1 MADPEPTEQD
11 VETAPPQVKPK
22 PSRRSEPTRA
32 LGEADDVRLYLEAAA
47 REPLLTKEEEVELAM
62 AIEKGEEGE
71 AKLAQ
76 GRLKSEVSIRR
87 AKENVRKGR
96 EARQRFIRANLRL
109 VVSIARKYQGQ
120 GLPFLDL
127 VQEGNIGLM
136 RAVELFDWRRGFKFS
151 TYATWWIRQ
160 AITRAIA
167 DRGRQIRLPV
177 HVHDQ
182 IRKLRRTYVQFSQR
196 MGRDPTPEELGL
208 ALGLP
213 QEEIERLLEA
223 ERREPVSL
231 QAPVGEDTELGD
243 LLEQADEQSPL
254 DAVEDAMLR
263 EEIGNAV
270 LNVLD
275 SRERRVIALR
285 YGLGNGHAMSLR
297 DVGKQ
302 MGLSGERVRLI
313 EREALRKLRNSEI
326 INAAGWI

>member
-1 MADPEPTEQD
+1 MADP
-11 VETAPPQVKPK
+11 KPK
-22 PSRRSEPTRA
+22 ATRKSEPTRA

-62 AIEKGEEGE
+62 AIERGE
-71 AKLAQ
+71 AAETRLEG
-76 GRLKSEVSIRR
+76 GRLRSETSIRK
-87 AKENVRKGR
+87 AKEEVRKGHA
-96 EARQRFIRANLRL
+96 ARQRFIRANLRL

-182 IRKLRRTYVQFSQR
+182 IRKLRRTFVQYSQKH
-196 MGRDPTPEELGL
+196 GRDPTPQELAKGLGIPIEEV
-208 ALGLP
+208 
-213 QEEIERLLEA
+213 ERLLEA

-243 LLEQADEQSPL
+243 LLEAAEEQSPL

-263 EEIGNAV
+263 HEIGQAV
-270 LNVLD
+270 LQVLD
-275 SRERRVIALR
+275 PRERRVIALR

-297 DVGKQ
+297 DVGKV

-313 EREALRKLRNSEI
+313 EREALRKLRHSEI
-326 INAAGWI
+326 IGAAGWI

>member
-1 MADPEPTEQD
+1 MAMADP
-11 VETAPPQVKPK
+11 APK
-22 PSRRSEPTRA
+22 PTRKSEPTRA

-62 AIEKGEEGE
+62 GIEHGEEAE
-71 AKLAQ
+71 EKLKA
-76 GRLKSEVSIRR
+76 GRLKSEVSIRK
-87 AKENVRKGR
+87 AKEAVRKGHA
-96 EARQRFIRANLRL
+96 ARQRFIRANLRL

-127 VQEGNIGLM
+127 IQEGNIGLM

-182 IRKLRRTYVQFSQR
+182 IRKLRRTFVQYSQK
-196 MGRDPTPEELGL
+196 MGRDPTPEELSKSL
-208 ALGLP
+208 AVPL
-213 QEEIERLLEA
+213 EEIERLLEA

-243 LLEQADEQSPL
+243 LIEEQDSEGQFAE
-254 DAVEDAMLR
+254 VEDALLR
-263 EEIGNAV
+263 EEIG
-270 LNVLD
+270 
-275 SRERRVIALR
+275 E
-285 YGLGNGHAMSLR
+285 
-297 DVGKQ
+297 
-302 MGLSGERVRLI
+302 
-313 EREALRKLRNSEI
+313 
-326 INAAGWI
+326 

>member
-1 MADPEPTEQD
+1 M
-11 VETAPPQVKPK
+11 
-22 PSRRSEPTRA
+22 
-32 LGEADDVRLYLEAAA
+32 GEADDVRLYLEAAA
-47 REPLLTKEEEVELAM
+47 REPLLTKEEEVELAI

-71 AKLAQ
+71 ARLGA
-76 GRLKSEVSIRR
+76 GRLKSEVSIRK
-87 AKENVRKGR
+87 AKEQVRKGHA
-96 EARQRFIRANLRL
+96 ARQRFIRANLRL

-182 IRKLRRTYVQFSQR
+182 IRKLRRTFVQYSQKP
-196 MGRDPTPEELGL
+196 GRDPSPAELAKAL
-208 ALGLP
+208 ALP
-213 QEEIERLLEA
+213 IEEIERLLEA

-243 LLEQADEQSPL
+243 LLEQAEEQSPL

-263 EEIGNAV
+263 HEIGQAV

-275 SRERRVIALR
+275 TRERRVIALR

-297 DVGKQ
+297 DVGKA

-313 EREALRKLRNSEI
+313 EREALRKLRQSEI

>member
-1 MADPEPTEQD
+1 MAMADPEP
-11 VETAPPQVKPK
+11 KPT
-22 PSRRSEPTRA
+22 RRSEPTRA

-62 AIEKGEEGE
+62 AIEHGEEAE
-71 AKLAQ
+71 AKLES
-76 GRLKSEVSIRR
+76 GRLKAETSIRK
-87 AKENVRKGR
+87 AKELVRKGR

-182 IRKLRRTYVQFSQR
+182 IRKLRRTFVQYSQKH
-196 MGRDPTPEELGL
+196 GRDPSPQELGK
-208 ALGLP
+208 ALQLP
-213 QEEIERLLEA
+213 VEEIERLLEA

-243 LLEQADEQSPL
+243 LLEQAEEQSPL

-263 EEIGNAV
+263 DEIGQAV
-270 LNVLD
+270 MNVLD
-275 SRERRVIALR
+275 ARERRVIALR

-297 DVGKQ
+297 DVGKV

-313 EREALRKLRNSEI
+313 EREALRKLRHSEI

>member
-1 MADPEPTEQD
+1 
-11 VETAPPQVKPK
+11 
-22 PSRRSEPTRA
+22 
-32 LGEADDVRLYLEAAA
+32 
-47 REPLLTKEEEVELAM
+47 M
-62 AIEKGEEGE
+62 AIEHGEDAEE
-71 AKLAQ
+71 
-76 GRLKSEVSIRR
+76 RLKGGRIRAEASIRR
-87 AKENVRKGR
+87 LKREIRVGH

-182 IRKLRRTYVQFSQR
+182 IRKLRRTFVQYSQKH
-196 MGRDPTPEELGL
+196 GRDPSPQELAKAL
-208 ALGLP
+208 ALP
-213 QEEIERLLEA
+213 VEEIERLLEA

-243 LLEQADEQSPL
+243 LLEQAEEQSPL

-263 EEIGNAV
+263 HEIGQAV

-275 SRERRVIALR
+275 QRERRVVALR
-285 YGLGNGHAMSLR
+285 YGLGSGHAMSLR
-297 DVGKQ
+297 DVGKV

-313 EREALRKLRNSEI
+313 EREALRKLRHSEI

>member
-1 MADPEPTEQD
+1 MAE
-11 VETAPPQVKPK
+11 PQVQAK

-62 AIEKGEEGE
+62 AIERGEESE
-71 AKLAQ
+71 AKLKG
-76 GRLKSEVSIRR
+76 GRLKSETSIRK
-87 AKENVRKGR
+87 AKEFVRKGR
-96 EARQRFIRANLRL
+96 AARQRFIRANLRL

-182 IRKLRRTYVQFSQR
+182 IRKMRRTYVQFSQKH
-196 MGRDPTPEELGL
+196 GRDPTPDELAKALAIPLEEVD
-208 ALGLP
+208 
-213 QEEIERLLEA
+213 RLLEA

-243 LLEQADEQSPL
+243 LLQQADEQSPL

-263 EEIGNAV
+263 HEIGQAV
-270 LNVLD
+270 MEVLD
-275 SRERRVIALR
+275 ARERRVVALR
-285 YGLGNGHAMSLR
+285 YGLGSGHAMSLR
-297 DVGKQ
+297 DVGKV

-313 EREALRKLRNSEI
+313 EREALRKLRHSEI

>member
-1 MADPEPTEQD
+1 VAQR
-11 VETAPPQVKPK
+11 VAQAGAK
-22 PSRRSEPTRA
+22 PSRRSEPTRS
-32 LGEADDVRLYLEAAA
+32 LSEADDVRLYLEAAA

-62 AIEKGEEGE
+62 AIEHGEEAE
-71 AKLAQ
+71 EKLKA
-76 GRLKSEVSIRR
+76 GRLKSETSI
-87 AKENVRKGR
+87 KKTKDVVRKGSA
-96 EARQRFIRANLRL
+96 ARQRFIRANLRL

-127 VQEGNIGLM
+127 IQEGNIGLM

-182 IRKLRRTYVQFSQR
+182 IRKMRRTMVQFSQR
-196 MGRDPTPEELGL
+196 MGRDPTADEMAKALELPL
-208 ALGLP
+208 
-213 QEEIERLLEA
+213 EEIERLMEA

-243 LLEQADEQSPL
+243 LLEQADAQSPL

-263 EEIGNAV
+263 EEIGQAV
-270 LNVLD
+270 MNVLD

>member
-1 MADPEPTEQD
+1 MAQAE
-11 VETAPPQVKPK
+11 AKPV
-22 PSRRSEPTRA
+22 RRSEPTRS
-32 LGEADDVRLYLEAAA
+32 LSEADDVRLYLEAAA

-62 AIEKGEEGE
+62 AIEHGEEAE
-71 AKLAQ
+71 EKLKA
-76 GRLKSEVSIRR
+76 GRLKSEVSIRK
-87 AKENVRKGR
+87 AKESVRRGHA
-96 EARQRFIRANLRL
+96 ARQRFIRANLRL

-127 VQEGNIGLM
+127 IQEGNIGLM

-182 IRKLRRTYVQFSQR
+182 IRKMRRTMVQFSQR
-196 MGRDPTPEELGL
+196 MGRDPTPEEMAK
-208 ALGLP
+208 ALEIPL
-213 QEEIERLLEA
+213 EEVERLMEA

-243 LLEQADEQSPL
+243 LLEQADAQSPL

-263 EEIGNAV
+263 DEIGQAV
-270 LNVLD
+270 MNVLD

-313 EREALRKLRNSEI
+313 EREALRKLRHSEI

>member
-1 MADPEPTEQD
+1 MVHSGYAVYVGDPEP
-11 VETAPPQVKPK
+11 KPTRK
-22 PSRRSEPTRA
+22 SEPTRA

-62 AIEKGEEGE
+62 AIEHGEEAQ
-71 AKLAQ
+71 AKLEG
-76 GRLKSEVSIRR
+76 GRLKSDTSIRK
-87 AKENVRKGR
+87 AKESVRKGHA
-96 EARQRFIRANLRL
+96 ARQRFIRANLRL

-182 IRKLRRTYVQFSQR
+182 IRKLRRTFVQFSQKH
-196 MGRDPTPEELGL
+196 GRDPTPAELGKS
-208 ALGLP
+208 LGLP
-213 QEEIERLLEA
+213 VDEIERLLEA

-243 LLEQADEQSPL
+243 LLEQAEEQSPL

-263 EEIGNAV
+263 QEIGQAV

-275 SRERRVIALR
+275 PRERRVIALR
-285 YGLGNGHAMSLR
+285 YGLGNGHSMSLR
-297 DVGKQ
+297 DVGKI
-302 MGLSGERVRLI
+302 MSLSGERVRLI

>member
-1 MADPEPTEQD
+1 MAQAQT
-11 VETAPPQVKPK
+11 K
-22 PSRRSEPTRA
+22 PSRRSEPTRS
-32 LGEADDVRLYLEAAA
+32 LSEADDVRLYLEAAA

-62 AIEKGEEGE
+62 AIEHGEESE
-71 AKLAQ
+71 EKLRA
-76 GRLKSEVSIRR
+76 GRLKSETSIRK
-87 AKENVRKGR
+87 AKELVRKGHA
-96 EARQRFIRANLRL
+96 ARQRFIRANLRL

-127 VQEGNIGLM
+127 IQEGNIGLM

-182 IRKLRRTYVQFSQR
+182 IRKMRRTMVQFSQR
-196 MGRDPTPEELGL
+196 MGRDPTAEEMAK
-208 ALGLP
+208 ALELP
-213 QEEIERLLEA
+213 LEEIERLMEA

-243 LLEQADEQSPL
+243 LLEQADAQSPL

-263 EEIGNAV
+263 DEIGQAV
-270 LNVLD
+270 MNVLD

>member
-1 MADPEPTEQD
+1 MADPE
-11 VETAPPQVKPK
+11 PK

-62 AIEKGEEGE
+62 AIERGEEAE
-71 AKLAQ
+71 AKLQ
-76 GRLKSEVSIRR
+76 GGRLKSETSIRK
-87 AKENVRKGR
+87 AKELVRKGR

-167 DRGRQIRLPV
+167 DRGRQIRM
-177 HVHDQ
+177 
-182 IRKLRRTYVQFSQR
+182 LRRTFVQHSQKH
-196 MGRDPTPEELGL
+196 GRDPTPQELAK
-208 ALGLP
+208 ALQLP
-213 QEEIERLLEA
+213 EEEIERLLEA

-243 LLEQADEQSPL
+243 LLEQAEEQSPL

-263 EEIGNAV
+263 HEIGQAV

-275 SRERRVIALR
+275 PRERRVIALR
-285 YGLGNGHAMSLR
+285 YGLENGHAMSLR
-297 DVGKQ
+297 DVGKV

>member
-1 MADPEPTEQD
+1 MADPEP
-11 VETAPPQVKPK
+11 KPTRK
-22 PSRRSEPTRA
+22 SEPTRA

-62 AIEKGEEGE
+62 AIERGEEAQ
-71 AKLAQ
+71 AKLQ
-76 GRLKSEVSIRR
+76 GGRLRSETSIRK
-87 AKENVRKGR
+87 AKELVRKGR

-127 VQEGNIGLM
+127 IQEGNIGLM

-182 IRKLRRTYVQFSQR
+182 IRKLRRTIVHFSQKH
-196 MGRDPTPEELGL
+196 GREPTAEEVSKAL
-208 ALGLP
+208 ALP
-213 QEEIERLLEA
+213 IEEVERLMEA

-231 QAPVGEDTELGD
+231 QAPVGEDTALGD
-243 LLEQADEQSPL
+243 LLEQAEEMSPI
-254 DAVEDAMLR
+254 DQVEDAMLR
-263 EEIGNAV
+263 DEIGQAV
-270 LNVLD
+270 LSLLD
-275 SRERRVIALR
+275 PRERRVIALR

-297 DVGKQ
+297 DVGKI

-313 EREALRKLRNSEI
+313 EREARRKLRQSKVIHAE
-326 INAAGWI
+326 GWS

>member
-1 MADPEPTEQD
+1 MAEP
-11 VETAPPQVKPK
+11 ARP
-22 PSRRSEPTRA
+22 
-32 LGEADDVRLYLEAAA
+32 LGTDDADDLRLYLEAAA
-47 REPLLTKEEEVELAM
+47 REPLLTKEEEIELAQT
-62 AIEKGEEGE
+62 IERGKAGEE
-71 AKLAQ
+71 KLAA
-76 GRLKSEVSIRR
+76 GRVRSDNTIRKLR
-87 AKENVRKGR
+87 TDIRIAEA
-96 EARQRFIRANLRL
+96 ARQRFIMANLRL
-109 VVSIARKYQGQ
+109 VVSVARKDQGQ

-182 IRKLRRTYVQFSQR
+182 IRKLRRTFVQHSQR
-196 MGRDPTPEELGL
+196 TGRDPTPEELSRAL
-208 ALGLP
+208 ALP
-213 QEEIERLLEA
+213 VEEIERLLEA

-263 EEIGNAV
+263 QEIGQAV

-297 DVGKQ
+297 DVGKI

>member
-1 MADPEPTEQD
+1 MADPE
-11 VETAPPQVKPK
+11 PK

-47 REPLLTKEEEVELAM
+47 REPLLTKEEEVELAR
-62 AIEKGEEGE
+62 AIEKGEE
-71 AKLAQ
+71 AAQKLKA
-76 GRLKSEVSIRR
+76 GRVRSEKTIRQLKEQ
-87 AKENVRKGR
+87 VRKGE

-127 VQEGNIGLM
+127 IQEGNIGLM

-182 IRKLRRTYVQFSQR
+182 IRKLRRTFVQFSQKH
-196 MGRDPTPEELGL
+196 GRDPTPQELARLLDLPVEEV
-208 ALGLP
+208 
-213 QEEIERLLEA
+213 ERLLEA

-243 LLEQADEQSPL
+243 LLEQAEEMSPL
-254 DAVEDAMLR
+254 DQVEDAMLR
-263 EEIGNAV
+263 EEIGQAV
-270 LNVLD
+270 SSVLD
-275 SRERRVIALR
+275 PRERKVIALR
-285 YGLGNGHAMSLR
+285 YGLGNGHPMSLR
-297 DVGKQ
+297 DVGKI

-313 EREALRKLRNSEI
+313 EREALRKLRQSEI

>member
-1 MADPEPTEQD
+1 MADP
-11 VETAPPQVKPK
+11 KPK
-22 PSRRSEPTRA
+22 ASRKSEPTRA

-62 AIEKGEEGE
+62 AIERGE
-71 AKLAQ
+71 AAEARLEG
-76 GRLKSEVSIRR
+76 GRLRSETSIRK
-87 AKENVRKGR
+87 AKEEVRKGHA
-96 EARQRFIRANLRL
+96 ARQRFIRANLRL

-182 IRKLRRTYVQFSQR
+182 IRKLRRTFVQFSQKH
-196 MGRDPTPEELGL
+196 GRDPTPQELAKGLVLPIEEV
-208 ALGLP
+208 
-213 QEEIERLLEA
+213 ERLLEA

-243 LLEQADEQSPL
+243 LLEAAEEQSPL

-263 EEIGNAV
+263 HEIGQAV

-275 SRERRVIALR
+275 PRERRVIALR

-297 DVGKQ
+297 DVGKV

-313 EREALRKLRNSEI
+313 EREALRKLRHSEV

>member
-1 MADPEPTEQD
+1 M
-11 VETAPPQVKPK
+11 
-22 PSRRSEPTRA
+22 
-32 LGEADDVRLYLEAAA
+32 
-47 REPLLTKEEEVELAM
+47 
-62 AIEKGEEGE
+62 
-71 AKLAQ
+71 
-76 GRLKSEVSIRR
+76 
-87 AKENVRKGR
+87 
-96 EARQRFIRANLRL
+96 
-109 VVSIARKYQGQ
+109 VSIARKYQGQ

-160 AITRAIA
+160 AITGAIA

-182 IRKLRRTYVQFSQR
+182 IRKMRRTVVQFSQR
-196 MGRDPTPEELGL
+196 MGRDPSAEELSGML
-208 ALGLP
+208 DIP
-213 QEEIERLLEA
+213 MEEVERLMEA

-263 EEIGNAV
+263 DEIGQAV

-275 SRERRVIALR
+275 VRERRVIALR
-285 YGLGNGHAMSLR
+285 YGLGNGHPMSLR

-313 EREALRKLRNSEI
+313 EREALRKLRDSEI
-326 INAAGWI
+326 INAAGWV

>member
-1 MADPEPTEQD
+1 MAMADPQ
-11 VETAPPQVKPK
+11 PK
-22 PSRRSEPTRA
+22 PTRKSEPTRA

-62 AIEKGEEGE
+62 GIEHGEEAE
-71 AKLAQ
+71 EKLKA
-76 GRLKSEVSIRR
+76 GRLKSEVSIRK
-87 AKENVRKGR
+87 AKEAVRKGHA
-96 EARQRFIRANLRL
+96 ARQRFIRANLRL

-127 VQEGNIGLM
+127 IQEGNIGLM

-167 DRGRQIRLPV
+167 
-177 HVHDQ
+177 
-182 IRKLRRTYVQFSQR
+182 QFSQR
-196 MGRDPTPEELGL
+196 MGRDPSAEEMAK
-208 ALGLP
+208 ALELP
-213 QEEIERLLEA
+213 LEEIERLMEA

-243 LLEQADEQSPL
+243 LLEQGDEQSPL

-263 EEIGNAV
+263 EEIGQAV

-275 SRERRVIALR
+275 PRERRVIALR

-313 EREALRKLRNSEI
+313 EREALRKLRDSEI
-326 INAAGWI
+326 INAAG

>member
-1 MADPEPTEQD
+1 MAEP
-11 VETAPPQVKPK
+11 ARP
-22 PSRRSEPTRA
+22 
-32 LGEADDVRLYLEAAA
+32 LGTDDADDLRLYLEAAA
-47 REPLLTKEEEVELAM
+47 REPLLTKQEEIELAQT
-62 AIEKGEEGE
+62 IERGKAAEE
-71 AKLAQ
+71 KLAA
-76 GRLKSEVSIRR
+76 GRVRSDVTIRR
-87 AKENVRKGR
+87 LRTDMRVAEA
-96 EARQRFIRANLRL
+96 ARQRFIMANLRL
-109 VVSIARKYQGQ
+109 VVSVARKYQGQ
-120 GLPFLDL
+120 GLPLLDL
-127 VQEGNIGLM
+127 IQEGNIGLM

-182 IRKLRRTYVQFSQR
+182 IRKMRRTMVQFSQR
-196 MGRDPTPEELGL
+196 MGRDPTPEEMAK
-208 ALGLP
+208 ALEIPL
-213 QEEIERLLEA
+213 EEVERLMEA

-243 LLEQADEQSPL
+243 LLEQADAQSPL

-263 EEIGNAV
+263 DEIGQAV
-270 LNVLD
+270 MNVLD

-302 MGLSGERVRLI
+302 MALSGERVRLI

>member
-1 MADPEPTEQD
+1 MADPEP
-11 VETAPPQVKPK
+11 KPTRK
-22 PSRRSEPTRA
+22 SEPTRA

-62 AIEKGEEGE
+62 AIERGEEAQ
-71 AKLAQ
+71 AKLQ
-76 GRLKSEVSIRR
+76 GGRLRSETSIRK
-87 AKENVRKGR
+87 AKELVRKGR

-127 VQEGNIGLM
+127 IQEGNIGLM

-182 IRKLRRTYVQFSQR
+182 IRKLRRTIVHFSQKH
-196 MGRDPTPEELGL
+196 GREPTAEEVSKAL
-208 ALGLP
+208 ALP
-213 QEEIERLLEA
+213 VEEVERLMEA

-243 LLEQADEQSPL
+243 LLEQAEEMSPI
-254 DAVEDAMLR
+254 DQVEDAMLR
-263 EEIGNAV
+263 DEIGQAV
-270 LNVLD
+270 LSLLD
-275 SRERRVIALR
+275 PRERRVIALR

-297 DVGKQ
+297 DVGKI

-313 EREALRKLRNSEI
+313 EREALRKLRQSKVI
-326 INAAGWI
+326 HAAGWM

>member
-1 MADPEPTEQD
+1 MADPEP
-11 VETAPPQVKPK
+11 KPT
-22 PSRRSEPTRA
+22 RRSEPTRA

-62 AIEKGEEGE
+62 AIEHGEESQ
-71 AKLAQ
+71 ARLQ
-76 GRLKSEVSIRR
+76 SGRLRSETTIR
-87 AKENVRKGR
+87 K
-96 EARQRFIRANLRL
+96 ANLRL

-182 IRKLRRTYVQFSQR
+182 IRKLRRTFVQFSQK

-208 ALGLP
+208 ALGIP
-213 QEEIERLLEA
+213 MDEVDRLLEA

-275 SRERRVIALR
+275 PRERRVIALR

-313 EREALRKLRNSEI
+313 EREALRKLRHSEI
-326 INAAGWI
+326 VNAAGWI

>member
-1 MADPEPTEQD
+1 MLRVADPEP
-11 VETAPPQVKPK
+11 KPT
-22 PSRRSEPTRA
+22 RRSEPTRA
-32 LGEADDVRLYLEAAA
+32 LSEADDVRLYLEAAA

-62 AIEKGEEGE
+62 AIEHGEEAE
-71 AKLAQ
+71 QKLAA
-76 GRLKSEVSIRR
+76 GRLRSDKSIRQ
-87 AKENVRKGR
+87 AKEGTRKGR
-96 EARQRFIRANLRL
+96 AARQRFIRANLRL

-182 IRKLRRTYVQFSQR
+182 IRKMRRTVVQFSQR
-196 MGRDPTPEELGL
+196 MGRDPTPEELGK
-208 ALGLP
+208 ALDIPL
-213 QEEIERLLEA
+213 EEVDRLMEA

-243 LLEQADEQSPL
+243 LLQQADEQSPL

-263 EEIGNAV
+263 EEIGQAV

-275 SRERRVIALR
+275 DRERRVIALR
-285 YGLGNGHAMSLR
+285 YGLGNGHPMSLR

-313 EREALRKLRNSEI
+313 EREALRKLRDSEI
-326 INAAGWI
+326 VNAAGWI

>member
-1 MADPEPTEQD
+1 VAQRVTQ
-11 VETAPPQVKPK
+11 APAK
-22 PSRRSEPTRA
+22 PSRRSEPTRS
-32 LGEADDVRLYLEAAA
+32 LSEADDVRLYLEAAA

-62 AIEKGEEGE
+62 AIEHGEEAE
-71 AKLAQ
+71 AKLQ
-76 GRLKSEVSIRR
+76 TGRLKSETSIRK
-87 AKENVRKGR
+87 AKEMVRKGHA
-96 EARQRFIRANLRL
+96 ARQRFIRANLRL

-196 MGRDPTPEELGL
+196 MGRDPTPEELAR
-208 ALGLP
+208 ALQIPL
-213 QEEIERLLEA
+213 EEVDRLLEA

-263 EEIGNAV
+263 QEIGQAV

-275 SRERRVIALR
+275 PRERRVIALR
-285 YGLGNGHAMSLR
+285 YGLENGHAMSLR
-297 DVGKQ
+297 DVGKV
-302 MGLSGERVRLI
+302 MGLSGARVRLI